1 MVSDCALAHLVSG
14 LCKALDELLASQVV
28 LRTHILTTP
37 LPVQLQLN
45 SLLLQC
51 LLPLQTTRHLLLI
64 PDRYTIHVKDCFFCL
79 SKCKANVAIP
89 QPILANPHI

>member
-1 MVSDCALAHLVSG
+1 MLSACASAHLVPG
-14 LCKALDELLASQVV
+14 LSKALDELLAPQVV
-28 LRTHILTTP
+28 LRTHLLTAP

-64 PDRYTIHVKDCFFCL
+64 PDRNTFAFLK
-79 SKCKANVAIP
+79 
-89 QPILANPHI
+89 